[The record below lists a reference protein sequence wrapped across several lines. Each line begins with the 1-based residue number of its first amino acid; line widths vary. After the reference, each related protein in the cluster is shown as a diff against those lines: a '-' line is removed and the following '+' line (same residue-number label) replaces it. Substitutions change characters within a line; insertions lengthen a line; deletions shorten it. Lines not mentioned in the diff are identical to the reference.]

1 MPRPKIY
8 QVRLTDEEVKKLK
21 LLIRKKT
28 TSKTISLRCQIIL
41 DMDENHGKILTHE
54 QCRKING
61 VCYATVSN
69 TVAGYT
75 RYGMDY
81 VTSIKRNANSDNAR
95 RKVDDGIEA
104 RIIALACEPVPQGY
118 SRWTLRLLEEKM
130 KVTME
135 EAVGKDAIRRTLKKV
150 NLDLKVVVKN
160 STYIVKIMRTV
171 CRYPQTVLII
181 LTI

>member
-21 LLIRKKT
+21 LLIRKKA
-28 TSKTISLRCQIIL
+28 TSKTVSLRCQIIL
-41 DMDENHGKILTHE
+41 DMDENHGKMLTYE

-61 VCYATVSN
+61 VCYTTVSN
-69 TVAGYT
+69 TITGYK
-75 RYGMDY
+75 RYGIDY
-81 VTSIKRNANSDNAR
+81 VTSVKRSANSDNAR

-104 RIIALACEPVPQGY
+104 RIIALACEPVPQGH

-130 KVTME
+130 KATMQ

-150 NLDLKVVVKN
+150 NLDLKEN
-160 STYIVKIMRTV
+160 
-171 CRYPQTVLII
+171 
-181 LTI
+181 TIHIKEVNKAICNR

>member
-1 MPRPKIY
+1 M
-8 QVRLTDEEVKKLK
+8 
-21 LLIRKKT
+21 
-28 TSKTISLRCQIIL
+28 
-41 DMDENHGKILTHE
+41 THE

-160 STYIVKIMRTV
+160 SAYTEESNRSVVNKRAVQI
-171 CRYPQTVLII
+171 
-181 LTI
+181 

>member
-1 MPRPKIY
+1 
-8 QVRLTDEEVKKLK
+8 
-21 LLIRKKT
+21 
-28 TSKTISLRCQIIL
+28 
-41 DMDENHGKILTHE
+41 MDENHGKILTHE

-75 RYGMDY
+75 KYGMDY

-104 RIIALACEPVPQGY
+104 RIIALAGEPVPQGY

-160 STYIVKIMRTV
+160 SAYTEESNRSVVNKRAVQI
-171 CRYPQTVLII
+171 
-181 LTI
+181 

>member
-1 MPRPKIY
+1 
-8 QVRLTDEEVKKLK
+8 
-21 LLIRKKT
+21 
-28 TSKTISLRCQIIL
+28 
-41 DMDENHGKILTHE
+41 MDENHGKILTHE

-95 RKVDDGIEA
+95 RKVDAGTA
-104 RIIALACEPVPQGY
+104 AKIIKMACEPVPQGY

-160 STYIVKIMRTV
+160 SAYTEESNRSVVNKRAVQI
-171 CRYPQTVLII
+171 
-181 LTI
+181 

>member
-1 MPRPKIY
+1 M
-8 QVRLTDEEVKKLK
+8 
-21 LLIRKKT
+21 
-28 TSKTISLRCQIIL
+28 
-41 DMDENHGKILTHE
+41 THE

-61 VCYATVSN
+61 VCCATVSN

-118 SRWTLRLLEEKM
+118 SRWTLRLLGEKM

-160 STYIVKIMRTV
+160 SAYTEESNRSVVNKRAVQI
-171 CRYPQTVLII
+171 
-181 LTI
+181 

>member
-21 LLIRKKT
+21 LLIRKKA

-95 RKVDDGIEA
+95 RKVDAGTA
-104 RIIALACEPVPQGY
+104 AKIIKMACEPVPQGY

-160 STYIVKIMRTV
+160 SAYTEESNRSVVNKRAVQI
-171 CRYPQTVLII
+171 
-181 LTI
+181 

>member
-1 MPRPKIY
+1 M
-8 QVRLTDEEVKKLK
+8 
-21 LLIRKKT
+21 
-28 TSKTISLRCQIIL
+28 
-41 DMDENHGKILTHE
+41 THE

-61 VCYATVSN
+61 VCCATVSN

-104 RIIALACEPVPQGY
+104 RIIALACEPAPQGY
-118 SRWTLRLLEEKM
+118 ARWTLRLLEEKM

-160 STYIVKIMRTV
+160 SAYTEESNRSVVNKRAVQI
-171 CRYPQTVLII
+171 
-181 LTI
+181 

>member
-1 MPRPKIY
+1 M
-8 QVRLTDEEVKKLK
+8 
-21 LLIRKKT
+21 
-28 TSKTISLRCQIIL
+28 
-41 DMDENHGKILTHE
+41 THE

-61 VCYATVSN
+61 VCCATVSN

-160 STYIVKIMRTV
+160 STYTEESNRSVVNKRAVQI
-171 CRYPQTVLII
+171 
-181 LTI
+181 

>member
-1 MPRPKIY
+1 
-8 QVRLTDEEVKKLK
+8 
-21 LLIRKKT
+21 
-28 TSKTISLRCQIIL
+28 
-41 DMDENHGKILTHE
+41 MDENHGKILTHE

-61 VCYATVSN
+61 VCCATVSN

-95 RKVDDGIEA
+95 RKVDAGTA
-104 RIIALACEPVPQGY
+104 AKIIKMACEPAPQGY
-118 SRWTLRLLEEKM
+118 ARWTLRLLEEKM

-160 STYIVKIMRTV
+160 SAYTEESNRSVVNKRAVQI
-171 CRYPQTVLII
+171 
-181 LTI
+181 

>member
-1 MPRPKIY
+1 
-8 QVRLTDEEVKKLK
+8 
-21 LLIRKKT
+21 
-28 TSKTISLRCQIIL
+28 
-41 DMDENHGKILTHE
+41 MDENHGKILTHE

-61 VCYATVSN
+61 VCCATVSN

-160 STYIVKIMRTV
+160 SAYTEESNRSVVNKRAVQI
-171 CRYPQTVLII
+171 
-181 LTI
+181 

>member
-1 MPRPKIY
+1 M
-8 QVRLTDEEVKKLK
+8 
-21 LLIRKKT
+21 
-28 TSKTISLRCQIIL
+28 
-41 DMDENHGKILTHE
+41 THE

-61 VCYATVSN
+61 VCCATVSN

-160 STYIVKIMRTV
+160 SAYTEESNRSVVNKRAVQI
-171 CRYPQTVLII
+171 
-181 LTI
+181 

>member
-1 MPRPKIY
+1 M
-8 QVRLTDEEVKKLK
+8 
-21 LLIRKKT
+21 
-28 TSKTISLRCQIIL
+28 
-41 DMDENHGKILTHE
+41 THE

-61 VCYATVSN
+61 VCCATVSN

-104 RIIALACEPVPQGY
+104 RIIALACEPAPQGY

-160 STYIVKIMRTV
+160 SAYTEESNRSVVNKRAVQI
-171 CRYPQTVLII
+171 
-181 LTI
+181 

>member
-1 MPRPKIY
+1 
-8 QVRLTDEEVKKLK
+8 
-21 LLIRKKT
+21 
-28 TSKTISLRCQIIL
+28 
-41 DMDENHGKILTHE
+41 MDENHGKILTHE

-61 VCYATVSN
+61 VCNATVSN

-75 RYGMDY
+75 RYGIDY

-130 KVTME
+130 KVAMGET
-135 EAVGKDAIRRTLKKV
+135 VGKDAIRRTLKKV
-150 NLDLKVVVKN
+150 DLDLKAVVKH
-160 STYIVKIMRTV
+160 STYTEESNRSVVDKRAVQI
-171 CRYPQTVLII
+171 
-181 LTI
+181 

>member
-28 TSKTISLRCQIIL
+28 TSKTISLHCQIIL

-61 VCYATVSN
+61 VCCATVSN

-95 RKVDDGIEA
+95 RKVDAGTA
-104 RIIALACEPVPQGY
+104 AKIIKMACEPVPQGY
-118 SRWTLRLLEEKM
+118 TRWTLRLLEERM
-130 KVTME
+130 KGTMKD
-135 EAVGKDAIRRTLKKV
+135 AVGKDAIRRTLKNV
-150 NLDLKVVVKN
+150 NLNLKEVVKYNSYPEQNNRTAVDKKVVQ
-160 STYIVKIMRTV
+160 I
-171 CRYPQTVLII
+171 
-181 LTI
+181 